1 MNSLTCSKYYVAS
14 FIAGL
19 SAKLYD
25 DIQDNIVLK
34 KYKYPFLEELLKG
47 IHYVL
52 FTIISLE
59 DNMFFLLSY
68 VSNLLNYI
76 SNNEAFSSP
85 YEYSLFFSFLFVFL
99 FLNRR
104 DILTTY
110 SNISFYDTLIIISL
124 LSTNI
129 IEPFLFT
136 GEYSFIKLVCRL
148 YFFIFSSVVGVL
160 PFLSKT
166 IRHILL
172 YFSGYFFVSVI
183 VQYISL
189 YLYKEEGD
197 DKNSENNEN
206 KEKNKNS
213 ENNENKE
220 NNKNNENKEIIREDK
235 TTDNITEDIKDSKE
249 AKTLPGLLT

>member
-1 MNSLTCSKYYVAS
+1 MYDIICDMNSLTCSKYYVAS

-52 FTIISLE
+52 FTTISLE

-68 VSNLLNYI
+68 VSNLSNYI
-76 SNNEAFSSP
+76 ANNEAFSSP

-99 FLNRR
+99 FLNRS

-110 SNISFYDTLIIISL
+110 SNISFYDILTIISL

-148 YFFIFSSVVGVL
+148 YFFIFSSVVGLL

-166 IRHILL
+166 IRHIFL

-189 YLYKEEGD
+189 YVYKQDD
-197 DKNSENNEN
+197 DKNNQ
-206 KEKNKNS
+206 
-213 ENNENKE
+213 
-220 NNKNNENKEIIREDK
+220 NKEISIEDK
-235 TTDNITEDIKDSKE
+235 TTDNIIEETKDPKE
-249 AKTLPGLLT
+249 AKTLLVD